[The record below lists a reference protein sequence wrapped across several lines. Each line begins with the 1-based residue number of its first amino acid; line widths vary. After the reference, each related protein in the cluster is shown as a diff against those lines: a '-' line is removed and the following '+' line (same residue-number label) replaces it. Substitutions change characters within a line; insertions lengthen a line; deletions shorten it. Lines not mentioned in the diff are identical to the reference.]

1 MRRLVSAALF
11 CLALPCVWSFA
22 AHGESVTSGN
32 RLLPYCKRAMDEPSM
47 ATNVDDALNIGF
59 CLGLAHAFLNLGDD
73 LWPSAHL
80 CPPQNALVNRTLRVA
95 VHYMEAHPERL
106 HEPIAELFIEALQQ
120 AWPCKE

>member
-1 MRRLVSAALF
+1 MVHHDALEFSDGRIVLLTFLGEGQKATVLQLPAGQKRMRSRWLVASL
-11 CLALPCVWSFA
+11 
-22 AHGESVTSGN
+22 
-32 RLLPYCKRAMDEPSM
+32 
-47 ATNVDDALNIGF
+47 DDALNIGF

-73 LWPSAHL
+73 LWPSAQL
-80 CPPQNALVNRTLRVA
+80 CPPQDTIVNRTLRVA